1 MYTQH
6 SHCSYCGQPFE
17 IDQAWPRLCAACGNT
32 SFVNPVP
39 VAVVLLPVD
48 AGVLLVRRN
57 IEPHIGEL
65 ALPGGYIN
73 RGESWQQAGARELF
87 EETGIVISAAE
98 LREFRVKS
106 APDYRTLMVFGLAP
120 LMASR
125 DLPPFVPNEE
135 TQETCIVTAPQSLAF
150 STHTEA
156 LREYF
161 DVRPDRSVS
170 GTMPR

>member
-1 MYTQH
+1 MFTQH

-17 IDQAWPRLCAACGNT
+17 IDQAWPRLCAVCGNA
-32 SFVNPVP
+32 SFLNPLP
-39 VAVVLLPVD
+39 ASVVLLPVD
-48 AGVLLVRRN
+48 DGLLVVRRN
-57 IEPHIGEL
+57 IAPQIGWL

-87 EETGIVISAAE
+87 EETGIVIRPE
-98 LREFRVKS
+98 DLREFRVKS
-106 APDYRTLMVFGLAP
+106 APSGTTLLVFGVAP
-120 LMASR
+120 ATRLQ

-135 TQETCIVTAPQSLAF
+135 TQETSVVTTPQELAF

-161 DVRPDRSVS
+161 ERRARPIE
-170 GTMPR
+170 

>member
-1 MYTQH
+1 MHTQH
-6 SHCSYCGQPFE
+6 SYCSYCGQPFE
-17 IDQAWPRLCAACGNT
+17 VDQAWPRLCAACGNT

-48 AGVLLVRRN
+48 DGLLAVRRN
-57 IEPHIGEL
+57 IEPQIGKL

-87 EETGIVISAAE
+87 EETGIIIQPAD

-106 APDYRTLMVFGLAP
+106 APGYNTLVVFGLAQTVS
-120 LMASR
+120 SR

-135 TQETCIVTAPQSLAF
+135 TQEVCVVTAPQELAF
-150 STHTEA
+150 STHTEV

-161 DVRPDRSVS
+161 EQHGPSSELD
-170 GTMPR
+170 G